1 MSLPPIAATD
11 TLPADS
17 LYTYPVATECQCGKC
32 DGDSTDCTVRG
43 LGPGYCSFSVFFL
56 FYFTKR
62 GAIRLQLLLKR
73 QSLLATPARRAPTH
87 PLASAHAHS
96 SFSMNSYSTSK
107 TQFMT
112 LPLKPS
118 PSRQVCL
125 IPKPSLVLLLF
136 CVSAPLNS
144 SSLNPRSVSKGSVSS
159 SSAPARCSGE
169 LMRTG
174 SHAAHGT
181 QSTKCS
187 IHATIT
193 WHHEARV
200 TRTQALI

>member
-1 MSLPPIAATD
+1 MGCHCLLRCVYIYIHTH
-11 TLPADS
+11 TYI
-17 LYTYPVATECQCGKC
+17 YTYIYTHIYF
-32 DGDSTDCTVRG
+32 
-43 LGPGYCSFSVFFL
+43 LFLFL

-159 SSAPARCSGE
+159 SSAPARCRE
-169 LMRTG
+169 TAL
-174 SHAAHGT
+174 H
-181 QSTKCS
+181 
-187 IHATIT
+187 
-193 WHHEARV
+193 RV
-200 TRTQALI
+200 G